1 MNNTIQSRSN
11 KIKIVASPSTWIEGE
26 TLRQLDATAELTGMK
41 SVVGLPDAHPGK
53 GGPNGVACLTESV
66 IHTILVG

>member
-1 MNNTIQSRSN
+1 MNNTIQSRSD
-11 KIKIVASPSTWIEGE
+11 KVKIVASPSTWIEGE

-53 GGPNGVACLTESV
+53 
-66 IHTILVG
+66 